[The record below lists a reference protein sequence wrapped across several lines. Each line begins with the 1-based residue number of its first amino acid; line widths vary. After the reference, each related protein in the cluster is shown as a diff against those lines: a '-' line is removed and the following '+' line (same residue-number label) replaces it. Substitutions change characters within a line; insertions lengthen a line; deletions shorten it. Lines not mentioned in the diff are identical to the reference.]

1 MGRAC
6 KTYRPRPICSAH
18 GTKNPLPLGMGSVNW
33 EACDINK
40 ISPLELENPDFI
52 YSIDK
57 YMNDHDLLEILS
69 NDEIIFY
76 DPEMPEIIYNAV
88 EPRNKK
94 NAMCLIMNTWP
105 MDEAFLER
113 YYSEMRDFSRY
124 TSFIAL
130 NPVQKTF

>member
-1 MGRAC
+1 MRANVIR
-6 KTYRPRPICSAH
+6 KQSENQSDNLDII
-18 GTKNPLPLGMGSVNW
+18 W

-57 YMNDHDLLEILS
+57 YMNDHDLLEILG

-105 MDEAFLER
+105 WTKHF
-113 YYSEMRDFSRY
+113 
-124 TSFIAL
+124 
-130 NPVQKTF
+130 

>member
-1 MGRAC
+1 MASDAC
-6 KTYRPRPICSAH
+6 NIICKQSE
-18 GTKNPLPLGMGSVNW
+18 NQSDNLDIIW

-52 YSIDK
+52 YNIDK
-57 YMNDHDLLEILS
+57 YMNDHDLLEILD

-94 NAMCLIMNTWP
+94 CHVS
-105 MDEAFLER
+105 
-113 YYSEMRDFSRY
+113 YYEHMAHGRSIFR
-124 TSFIAL
+124 TIL
-130 NPVQKTF
+130 Q

>member
-1 MGRAC
+1 MRANVIR
-6 KTYRPRPICSAH
+6 KQSENQSDNLDII
-18 GTKNPLPLGMGSVNW
+18 W

-52 YSIDK
+52 YNIDK
-57 YMNDHDLLEILS
+57 YMNDHDLLEILG

-94 NAMCLIMNTWP
+94 MPCVL
-105 MDEAFLER
+105 L
-113 YYSEMRDFSRY
+113 
-124 TSFIAL
+124 
-130 NPVQKTF
+130 